1 MKKETTMKNEF
12 KITLQQRG
20 TDAVTWL
27 ALLATDVVE
36 AMKTARACMGA
47 DWFIVTVEG

>member
-12 KITLQQRG
+12 KIVLQQRG